1 MPLVCAI
8 TTYLACFTLTMR
20 VDLPKTGFCSL
31 MTSSYDD
38 VIKQKCT
45 NDQPVTFIGTWL
57 ELVLM
62 IKQVLGRKVPENLRF

>member
-1 MPLVCAI
+1 
-8 TTYLACFTLTMR
+8 MR
-20 VDLPKTGFCSL
+20 VNLQELPFYSL
-31 MTSSYDD
+31 MTSSDDD